1 MRKEIVD
8 LSQKLEAQRIKNMAW
23 WPQSE
28 LYKMERHAS
37 EPVFKAYR
45 DARRAMGKEIC
56 ELLDSVEEE
65 MYLLKEAELQA
76 TYLQGISD
84 CLDYLEKED
93 KEEAFKRVS

>member
-8 LSQKLEAQRIKNMAW
+8 LSQKLENQRIRNMAW
-23 WPQSE
+23 WQESDI
-28 LYKMERHAS
+28 YKEEKRES
-37 EPVFKAYR
+37 EPVLRAYR
-45 DARRAMGKEIC
+45 AARHTMSRETC

-84 CLDYLEKED
+84 CLDYLEKE
-93 KEEAFKRVS
+93 EFYKRVS